1 MLNATVDGEAMRLCS
16 YRDSGAGERV
26 ALVVDGSAAP
36 LDELVPGG
44 PRTFAALLAGDGT
57 SRESVR
63 DARVHDIRAAARPL
77 DDLRLLSPVPR
88 PGKVVAI
95 GRNYKDHAAE
105 SGSQPPPA
113 PLIFAKFPTA
123 VIAHGDEI
131 EWSTSVTT
139 QVDYEAELAV
149 VIGRTARNVSEASAL
164 DYVLGYT
171 CLNDVSARDL
181 QFGDGQW
188 TRGKSL
194 DTFCPI
200 GPIIVS
206 GDEIDDAKD
215 LAIRC
220 FVNGEERQSARTS
233 DLYFS
238 VPEIIS
244 HCSRAFTLEA
254 GDVIATGTPAGVGA
268 FRDPP
273 LWLADGDEVVV
284 DIEGIGRLVNRCKVT
299 A

>member
-1 MLNATVDGEAMRLCS
+1 MRLCS
-16 YRDSGAGERV
+16 YLDDRDGERLAVV
-26 ALVVDGSAAP
+26 ADECALPAT
-36 LDELVPGG
+36 ELVDDG
-44 PRTFAALLAGDGT
+44 PRTMAELFAAGAAGVD
-57 SRESVR
+57 RLR
-63 DARVHDIRAAARPL
+63 QANPDRIAARGRPL
-77 DDLRLLSPVPR
+77 AKLRLLAPVPR

-105 SGSQPPPA
+105 SGTEPPPA

-131 EWSTSVTT
+131 RWSQSLTR
-139 QVDYEAELAV
+139 QVDYEAELGV
-149 VIGRTARNVSEASAL
+149 VIGRTARNVDESSAL
-164 DYVLGYT
+164 DCVLGYT

-200 GPIIVS
+200 GPVVVS
-206 GDEIDDAKD
+206 GDEIGDARD

-220 FVNGEERQSARTS
+220 LVNGEERQSARTS
-233 DLYFS
+233 DLYFG
-238 VPEIIS
+238 VAEIVS
-244 HCSRAFTLEA
+244 HCSRAFTLEP
-254 GDVIATGTPAGVGA
+254 GDVIASGTPAGVGA
-268 FRDPP
+268 FRKPP

-284 DIEGIGRLVNRCKVT
+284 EIEGIGRLTNRCRI
-299 A
+299 AS